1 MDFQENRQ
9 TEVSTD
15 NVQSVENKNA
25 PSEQNEPSYE
35 NNSGPLLQNEQPYEN
50 NSGSTY
56 QNGQPYE
63 NNNGST
69 YQNRQPY
76 GNNSGSPYQDG
87 QPYGNNNGTP
97 YQSTQPYGSNGAPY
111 QSMPPYGNGT
121 PYPAPQQPYENN
133 KNANVPA
140 QNGNSY
146 RNNTPYGNQ
155 YPNANGYQGSYH
167 SNTNN
172 YNSNNYNPNNGYN
185 NQYPYYGRNAYQI
198 PAAEPGSNL
207 AKAAMICGILSIIFC
222 FTFTVYPAFVLGSVA
237 VILALLPK
245 GRRNKLFSQARTGII
260 CAAIGLIINAIIL
273 ASSLVYVFTNPE
285 GREEFNRQ
293 WERIYGEPFDDM
305 MEDRMEN
312 NDYRD

>member
-1 MDFQENRQ
+1 MDFQENKQ

-15 NVQSVENKNA
+15 NAQSVENNNA

-50 NSGSTY
+50 N
-56 QNGQPYE
+56 
-63 NNNGST
+63 NGSP
-69 YQNRQPY
+69 YPNGQPY
-76 GNNSGSPYQDG
+76 GNNSGSPYPNGQPYENNSG
-87 QPYGNNNGTP
+87 SPYQNRQPYGNNNGTP
-97 YQSTQPYGSNGAPY
+97 YQSTQPYGSSGAPY

-155 YPNANGYQGSYH
+155 YPNGNGYQGSYH

-237 VILALLPK
+237 VILALLSK

-260 CAAIGLIINAIIL
+260 CAAIGLIINAVIL
-273 ASSLVYVFTNPE
+273 TSSLVYVFTNPE

>member
-1 MDFQENRQ
+1 MDFQENKQ

-15 NVQSVENKNA
+15 NTQSVENNNA

-50 NSGSTY
+50 N
-56 QNGQPYE
+56 
-63 NNNGST
+63 NGSP
-69 YQNRQPY
+69 YPNGQPY
-76 GNNSGSPYQDG
+76 GNNSGSPYPNGQPYENNSG
-87 QPYGNNNGTP
+87 SPYQNRQPYGNNNGTP

-133 KNANVPA
+133 KNANVSA

-155 YPNANGYQGSYH
+155 YPNGNGYQGSYH

-237 VILALLPK
+237 VILALLSK

-260 CAAIGLIINAIIL
+260 CAAIGLIINAVIL
-273 ASSLVYVFTNPE
+273 TSSLVYVFTNPE

-312 NDYRD
+312 NDYHD